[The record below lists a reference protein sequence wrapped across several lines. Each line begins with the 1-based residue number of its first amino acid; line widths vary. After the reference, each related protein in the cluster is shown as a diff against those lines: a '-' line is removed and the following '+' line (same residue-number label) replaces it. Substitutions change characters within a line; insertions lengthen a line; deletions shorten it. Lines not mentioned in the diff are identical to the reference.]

1 MLNFVICDDNENSL
15 SKFSKMLNLVFENNN
30 LDGQILLSTPNAYDA
45 LNFIAK
51 NTIDVVI
58 LDIDLQADISGLD
71 LAQKIRKINKNAYII
86 FATAH
91 LEYLIMAYKCKT
103 FDYLP
108 KPITL
113 NNLESTIIRLY
124 NDVKIAEKQTS
135 YIKINN
141 KDTLL
146 NADLVYF
153 IQKDNSRLIFKTAT
167 TEYSTYSSFN
177 KVQPNLPSNFMR
189 CHKSYIVNMTN
200 IEKIDKDTIFFDS
213 TNVLKCYIGHFYKK
227 NFLEV
232 FNNEFNGIFNNEQSV
247 I

>member
-15 SKFSKMLNLVFENNN
+15 SKFSKMLNVVFENNN
-30 LDGQILLSTPNAYDA
+30 LQGHISLSSPDPYDVLEYVSKHTVDA
-45 LNFIAK
+45 
-51 NTIDVVI
+51 VI
-58 LDIDLQADISGLD
+58 LDIDLQSDISGLD
-71 LAQKIRKINKNAYII
+71 LAQKIREISKNIYII

-113 NNLESTIIRLY
+113 NNLESTILRLY
-124 NDVKIAEKQTS
+124 NDIQLSKKKTS

-141 KDTLL
+141 KNTLL
-146 NADLVYF
+146 NADSVCF
-153 IQKDNSRLIFKTAT
+153 IQKDNSRLVFKTT
-167 TEYSTYSSFN
+167 NSEYSTYSSFN
-177 KVQPNLPSNFMR
+177 KIQPDLPSYFMR
-189 CHKSYIVNMTN
+189 CHKSFIVNMAN
-200 IEKIDKDTIFFDS
+200 IEKIDKDTIFFGS
-213 TNVLKCYIGHFYKK
+213 SNALKCYIGHFYKK

-232 FNNEFNGIFNNEQSV
+232 FNNEFNGIFNGEQSA

>member
-227 NFLEV
+227 NFWEV
-232 FNNEFNGIFNNEQSV
+232 FNNEFNGIFNDEQSV

>member
-71 LAQKIRKINKNAYII
+71 LAQRIRKINKNAYII

-146 NADLVYF
+146 NANLVYF

>member
-146 NADLVYF
+146 NANLVYF

>member
-91 LEYLIMAYKCKT
+91 LEYLIMAYK
-103 FDYLP
+103 YAGLGES
-108 KPITL
+108 
-113 NNLESTIIRLY
+113 LELCRDAAKGFVEEKERLEKMKKQ
-124 NDVKIAEKQTS
+124 VKKSWIAS
-135 YIKINN
+135 
-141 KDTLL
+141 
-146 NADLVYF
+146 DLW
-153 IQKDNSRLIFKTAT
+153 
-167 TEYSTYSSFN
+167 
-177 KVQPNLPSNFMR
+177 
-189 CHKSYIVNMTN
+189 
-200 IEKIDKDTIFFDS
+200 
-213 TNVLKCYIGHFYKK
+213 
-227 NFLEV
+227 
-232 FNNEFNGIFNNEQSV
+232 
-247 I
+247 